1 MDLYDTVYDV
11 KKGRNQ
17 NSVTPFLT
25 KKIGYFTSIRGDRM
39 IGRFDWTGV
48 IEFLPDILKGLY
60 YTLLISIVGL
70 VIGFALGAL
79 FGLGRVSKNKFAYA
93 VSTIYIEVIR
103 GTPVLVQAIWI
114 FYALPLIIHYTL
126 DSVVAGI
133 IVIAV
138 NSGAYIAE
146 IVRGAV
152 DSIAKG
158 QMEAGRSLGLNQ
170 RQTMRHII
178 WPQALKRMIPPLGN
192 QFIISIK
199 DTSLLSVILVPELI
213 FQGRLIAANHFN
225 AVEIYTTVALF
236 YLAITLTLS
245 IILRLVERRLNV

>member
-1 MDLYDTVYDV
+1 
-11 KKGRNQ
+11 
-17 NSVTPFLT
+17 
-25 KKIGYFTSIRGDRM
+25 M
-39 IGRFDWTGV
+39 IGRFDWAGV
-48 IEFLPDILKGLY
+48 IEFLPDLTKGLY
-60 YTLLISIVGL
+60 YTLLISVVGL
-70 VIGFALGAL
+70 LIGFALGAL
-79 FGLGRVSKNKFAYA
+79 FGIGRVAKTKIFYII
-93 VSTIYIEVIR
+93 STVYVEVIR

-114 FYALPLIIHYTL
+114 FFALPLVIGKNL
-126 DSVVAGI
+126 DSITAGI

-152 DSIAKG
+152 QSIDKG
-158 QMEAGRSLGLNQ
+158 QMEAGRSLGLNHQ
-170 RQTMRHII
+170 QTMLHVI
-178 WPQALKRMIPPLGN
+178 WPQAFKRMIPPLGN

-236 YLAITLTLS
+236 YLVITFSLS
-245 IILRLVERRLNV
+245 MVLRFFERRLETE